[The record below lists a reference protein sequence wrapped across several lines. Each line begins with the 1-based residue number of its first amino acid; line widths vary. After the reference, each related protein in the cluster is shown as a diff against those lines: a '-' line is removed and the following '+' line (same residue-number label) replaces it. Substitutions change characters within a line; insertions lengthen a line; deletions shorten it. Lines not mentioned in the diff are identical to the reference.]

1 MSELALP
8 SMPRHSPDAMLAKR
22 PTSAIGTQDG
32 KEILLAREPEV
43 DKFPVALR
51 LFTRLA
57 AHSTGWLVAGR
68 QCCITASSSRGRQ
81 LSADPANP

>member
-57 AHSTGWLVAGR
+57 H
-68 QCCITASSSRGRQ
+68 TAQGGSSRDD
-81 LSADPANP
+81 SAALPLLVQRV